1 MSAFSERRFLVEG
14 WGYLPHNLVTAD
26 ELDVW
31 VGLAPFWD
39 QELLAAND
47 AAFTS
52 PDQQTLAR
60 LWRMGVRWLMVDR
73 AWARESDSLRQL
85 ASLRY
90 ENGPIAIYRL
100 PAP

>member
-14 WGYLPHNLVTAD
+14 WAYLPRNLVTA
-26 ELDVW
+26 ERLDIW

-39 QELLAAND
+39 EELLAAND

-52 PDQQTLAR
+52 PDPAKLAH
-60 LWRMGVRWLMVDR
+60 LWRLGVRWLIVDR
-73 AWARESDSLRQL
+73 AWSTEAGSLRQL

-100 PAP
+100 QTP